1 MVFIGAGA
9 AHIRLVTDQDMPPP
23 YRQAREP
30 IFNGF
35 PPIVLL
41 LSAAIIAV
49 SALFLFSSE
58 SVRDQLWYA
67 FAILHDP
74 NINYIG
80 RPLGEIGPIFLHVL
94 LHVNAF
100 HLIMNMAMM
109 IAFGPAIAKALG
121 PGLKGAGLFLG
132 FFFACAAAGAI
143 AQLGWSIATRETMAA
158 IGAST
163 ALSGFFA
170 AAGWL
175 MGGLRGA
182 VRMSLPWLIINLV
195 IAVAGNLFVAMF
207 GMRLAWIAHIG
218 GLAGG
223 FVLFP
228 LFLKLA
234 RPELK
239 ILR

>member
-1 MVFIGAGA
+1 
-9 AHIRLVTDQDMPPP
+9 MPPEF
-23 YRQAREP
+23 RQRREP

-41 LSAAIIAV
+41 LSAVIIGV
-49 SALFLFSSE
+49 SALFFFAGEPL
-58 SVRDQLWYA
+58 RDELWYA

-74 NINYIG
+74 NVNYIQ
-80 RPLGEIGPIFLHVL
+80 RPLGDTGPIFLHVL
-94 LHVNAF
+94 LHVNGL

-109 IAFGPAIAKALG
+109 IAFGPAIAKAMG
-121 PGLKGAGLFLG
+121 PGFKGAGLFVG
-132 FFFACAAAGAI
+132 FFLACAAAGAL

-182 VRMSLPWLIINLV
+182 IRMSVPWLVINLV
-195 IAVAGNLFVAMF
+195 IAVAGSLFVSMF
-207 GMRLAWIAHIG
+207 GMRLAWVAHIG

-228 LFLKLA
+228 LFLKMA